1 MSAPTQPPEQKKKR
15 QTKVVPPVVVPV
27 KEEKPAPPAPVKE
40 DSESEPEVVVKQEA
54 PPPKAKKELSEAKKE
69 AMGKMFSALKAKREA
84 NKTAQELES
93 ESDADY
99 KKQRKLQKMNE
110 LRQAKK
116 VPKLSSYVTMEDLE
130 HFKRE
135 LIGVMPKTIYKE
147 VPVDRI
153 VPKAIAVPI
162 ETVRE
167 KVVQVLQPPKKI
179 TGNELLDSI
188 FFK

>member
-15 QTKVVPPVVVPV
+15 QMKVVPPVVPV
-27 KEEKPAPPAPVKE
+27 KEQTAPALLKE
-40 DSESEPEVVVKQEA
+40 ESESEPEVVVKEVE
-54 PPPKAKKELSEAKKE
+54 PPKAKKELSEAKKE
-69 AMGKMFSALKAKREA
+69 AMAKMFSALKAKREA
-84 NKTAQELES
+84 NKTAQEIES
-93 ESDADY
+93 QSDSDY
-99 KKQRKLQKMNE
+99 KRQRKLQKMNE
-110 LRQAKK
+110 MRQAKK